1 MTLLETLLASL
12 LAAALIVALMRT
24 ASQLRIAE
32 RGVQAYHRP
41 AEPVAWDVIERD
53 VSNSQQRRFQNDT
66 FTLSV
71 TASLSRQTL
80 STLHEPAEVIYR
92 VRPQMPYT
100 LVRQQRRNSDDADD
114 PGLILLIAPEV
125 ASFEASPAPLE
136 DRPPVYDSVPDW
148 AADGP
153 QWVQVTIRLRDG
165 RTLER
170 RFRSW

>member
-32 RGVQAYHRP
+32 RGV
-41 AEPVAWDVIERD
+41 PVAWDVIERD